1 LLDIAYDAVIAVLP
15 KNQFGRTTER
25 DGKPKIL
32 SAKQLTPL
40 AVVSHAS
47 EKTPNVYESSR
58 ALGVTDSIQ
67 KYFHAPLL
75 NGVKSGYLFALF
87 IN

>member
-1 LLDIAYDAVIAVLP
+1 VRRGYAVLP
-15 KNQFGRTTER
+15 KNQFERTIER
-25 DGKPKIL
+25 GGKPKKL
-32 SAKQLTPL
+32 STKQLTPL

-47 EKTPNVYESSR
+47 EKTPNVYETLR

-67 KYFHAPLL
+67 KNFHAPLL